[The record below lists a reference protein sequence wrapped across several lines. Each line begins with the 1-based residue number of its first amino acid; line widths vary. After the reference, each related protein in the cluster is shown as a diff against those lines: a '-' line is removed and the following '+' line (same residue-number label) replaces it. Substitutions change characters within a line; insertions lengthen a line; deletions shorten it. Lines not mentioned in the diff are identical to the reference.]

1 MQDGGERRLD
11 EPGCD
16 AKFGIRHMLLA
27 AQSDVSMFF
36 LLNPPVS
43 NSDLRWTDRIG
54 SYQKQDMA
62 EFKIFCAA
70 RKSD

>member
-16 AKFGIRHMLLA
+16 AGFGIRHMLLA
-27 AQSDVSMFF
+27 AQSDVSMCF

-43 NSDLRWTDRIG
+43 NNDLRRTDRIG
-54 SYQKQDMA
+54 S
-62 EFKIFCAA
+62 
-70 RKSD
+70 